1 MRDVRCVLCTF
12 SHLVVLL
19 LRFVV
24 GGQMIWILWE
34 YVDMDNFALRSNMY
48 IYMQNARSVVGS

>member
-34 YVDMDNFALRSNMY
+34 YVDMDNFALRWNM
-48 IYMQNARSVVGS
+48 QGVLLGRSEVKW